1 MAQDYYDLADPRP
14 RSQPRYMPDSVT
26 DSESV
31 HTRGHNLRRC
41 KGGFTAADLNRTQVA
56 AAAVVVIVAF
66 FNDNFVNCK
75 AAFGS

>member
-1 MAQDYYDLADPRP
+1 
-14 RSQPRYMPDSVT
+14 MPDSVT

-41 KGGFTAADLNRTQVA
+41 KGGFTAADLNRTQVVVGAAA
-56 AAAVVVIVAF
+56 AAAVAVIVAF